1 MTHHTPSDTQ
11 NILLKDKATQL
22 YIYIV
27 ICTFQNLI
35 LKLILATMAAN
46 LIFSQNFQIFFVLTK
61 SVLMVRSSFQL
72 CALWR
77 RQAVMSAVD
86 KAEY

>member
-1 MTHHTPSDTQ
+1 
-11 NILLKDKATQL
+11 
-22 YIYIV
+22 
-27 ICTFQNLI
+27 
-35 LKLILATMAAN
+35 MAAN

>member
-1 MTHHTPSDTQ
+1 
-11 NILLKDKATQL
+11 
-22 YIYIV
+22 
-27 ICTFQNLI
+27 
-35 LKLILATMAAN
+35 MAAN
-46 LIFSQNFQIFFVLTK
+46 LIFSQKFQFFFVLTK
-61 SVLMVRSSFQL
+61 SVLMARSSFQL

>member
-1 MTHHTPSDTQ
+1 MTHHQTQ

-22 YIYIV
+22 HIV
-27 ICTFQNLI
+27 CTFQNLI